1 MKCGPNI
8 GSGCGGRGW
17 NEKEKEKET
26 EQGREREKKKTK
38 WRTRENEQVIKGRT
52 KRNETRVSAN
62 NRQWTAIAGFL
73 LVRCFVCSFFFS
85 CSFSFSFF
93 FLFIPFDFGL
103 ALACRFIKSVRS
115 CEIAG
120 FIKKKKDQTQFYLVL
135 PSLTEFCLVLQI
147 FYRRFSWFLRAV
159 TVFYLVLPSFTQ
171 FYPVLPSFTEI

>member
-26 EQGREREKKKTK
+26 EQGREREKK
-38 WRTRENEQVIKGRT
+38 RQNGEREKMNKSL
-52 KRNETRVSAN
+52 RVERSEMRREFRRITDN
-62 NRQWTAIAGFL
+62 GPPLPGFYWFAVL
-73 LVRCFVCSFFFS
+73 FVP
-85 CSFSFSFF
+85 FSFPVLFLFPFF